1 MKIRCGDIIIATA
14 KQGDL
19 AELNELYGEACG
31 YFKFDTSSALRSPE
45 VCLAG
50 GDLPAGGVPENYE
63 LLTMRVNDMLIG
75 YTSVYREFPSK
86 TVVHVP
92 FFFIGA
98 PARGSG
104 FGTLCAQMLCRYFYE
119 AGYDCIRTSVS
130 LRNWGALRFCNRL
143 GFDRIIDLTAEG
155 TPEDGNYAGVCLEKT
170 LHNPADFE
178 LFNG

>member
-1 MKIRCGDIIIATA
+1 MKIRCGDITIATA
-14 KQGDL
+14 KQSDL
-19 AELNELYGEACG
+19 AELSELYSEACG
-31 YFKFDTSSALRSPE
+31 YFKFDTASTLRSPE

-63 LLTMRVNDMLIG
+63 LLTMRINDTLIG
-75 YTSVYREFPSK
+75 YASVYREFPSK

-104 FGTLCAQMLCRYFYE
+104 FGTMCAQMLCRYFYE
-119 AGYDCIRTSVS
+119 TGYDSMRTSVS

-155 TPEDGNYAGVCLEKT
+155 TPEDGGYAGMCLEKE
-170 LHNPADFE
+170 LRLDSEPE
-178 LFNG
+178 LF